1 MGTFNLFD
9 RKNTRKMPKQA
20 AATKFNN
27 VEGYSVGL
35 NKGFVVTRTES
46 KPRPVARRGLKE
58 RSKLV
63 MQVIKSVSDFA
74 PYEKRA
80 MEMFKVGNT
89 KMDKRANRFLKK
101 RLGSI
106 KRAKSKSQIL
116 QDLLRKKK

>member
-9 RKNTRKMPKQA
+9 QYTKMPKQ

-27 VEGYSVGL
+27 VEGYALGL
-35 NKGFVVTRTES
+35 NKGFVVTRVEA
-46 KPRPVARRGLKE
+46 KPRPSARRGLGV
-58 RSKLV
+58 RAKLV
-63 MQVIKSVSDFA
+63 QSIVKSVSGFA

-89 KMDKRANRFLKK
+89 KMDKRANKFLKK

-106 KRAKSKSQIL
+106 KRAKNKSQLL
-116 QDLLRKKK
+116 QELTRKKK